1 MTNPVEKTFPQLLIE
16 GAEDDPNRPCLV
28 LPNESATYGEMF
40 REALRIAK
48 SLKYFGISK
57 GDPVGILMANS
68 VRYVESLFA
77 ISLLG
82 ALPVLYNGR
91 FKSREISHVTKDS
104 GIKIILTSDKADEF
118 TNFAE
123 LLAKAIP
130 GIHNSTD
137 PQKTLELE
145 NYPDL
150 QRIVLFGKKE
160 LAGFQNERHFF
171 NKESKSFDF
180 KKINNEVYEI
190 K

>member
-1 MTNPVEKTFPQLLIE
+1 MINSVEKTFPQLLIE
-16 GAEDDPNRPCLV
+16 GAEEDPNLPCLV
-28 LPNESATYGEMF
+28 LPNESATYGEIF
-40 REALRIAK
+40 KEALSIAK

-118 TNFAE
+118 TNFAD

-130 GIHNSTD
+130 GI
-137 PQKTLELE
+137 Q
-145 NYPDL
+145 
-150 QRIVLFGKKE
+150 
-160 LAGFQNERHFF
+160 
-171 NKESKSFDF
+171 
-180 KKINNEVYEI
+180 
-190 K
+190 

>member
-1 MTNPVEKTFPQLLIE
+1 MINSVEKTFPQLLIE
-16 GAEDDPNRPCLV
+16 GAEEDPNLPCLV
-28 LPNESATYGEMF
+28 LPNESATYGEIF
-40 REALRIAK
+40 KEALSIAK

-118 TNFAE
+118 TNFAD
-123 LLAKAIP
+123 LLAKAIRNP
-130 GIHNSTD
+130 KQQIHKRHLSWRIIRTSS
-137 PQKTLELE
+137 ELCCSAK
-145 NYPDL
+145 
-150 QRIVLFGKKE
+150 R
-160 LAGFQNERHFF
+160 AGRFSNERHFF
-171 NKESKSFDF
+171 NKG
-180 KKINNEVYEI
+180 NNFNDQDILSVTRI
-190 K
+190 LI

>member
-1 MTNPVEKTFPQLLIE
+1 MINSVEKTFPQLLIE
-16 GAEDDPNRPCLV
+16 GAEEDPNLPCLV
-28 LPNESATYGEMF
+28 LPNESATYGEIF
-40 REALRIAK
+40 KEALSIAK

-150 QRIVLFGKKE
+150 QRIVLFGKKSWQVFKMSATSLTKE
-160 LAGFQNERHFF
+160 ITSMTRTYFQLL
-171 NKESKSFDF
+171 KVL
-180 KKINNEVYEI
+180 I
-190 K
+190 

>member
-1 MTNPVEKTFPQLLIE
+1 M
-16 GAEDDPNRPCLV
+16 

-68 VRYVESLFA
+68 VRYVESLCYL
-77 ISLLG
+77 ITWSSTRSLQWSIQI
-82 ALPVLYNGR
+82 P
-91 FKSREISHVTKDS
+91 EISHVTKDS

-137 PQKTLELE
+137 PQKHLSWRIIRISSELCCSAK
-145 NYPDL
+145 
-150 QRIVLFGKKE
+150 RTGRF
-160 LAGFQNERHFF
+160 
-171 NKESKSFDF
+171 SK
-180 KKINNEVYEI
+180 
-190 K
+190 